1 MEKEKVCM
9 ELEIGVGKPLE
20 VREQVLRQ
28 KVAGILRTGKEPRVG
43 MEELG

>member
-1 MEKEKVCM
+1 M

-28 KVAGILRTGKEPRVG
+28 KVASILRISKEPRVG

>member
-1 MEKEKVCM
+1 M

-28 KVAGILRTGKEPRVG
+28 KVAGILRISKEPR
-43 MEELG
+43 LGWKIG